1 MFPAQSVAMRWGGL
15 GDIKTYYQLPQEV
28 WNAFVEMAGDPGDD
42 LKLLAA
48 LPPEVVAASL
58 SRAKLG
64 DGEYLTAVHA
74 SHVGLVYRLARRIL
88 HVKGGGDWDQWV
100 DTSPWPDTSTTPLA
114 PTPMTTTASPTERK
128 LKMTQI
134 LDQGDDGDFVVEHEG
149 MKAKW
154 FQQYLQ
160 TTGGWPQEEE
170 EPSLEQLSALHK
182 RMNVQDIAPFA
193 DFAIFVPYGQRAL
206 RASKFRT
213 FVASPNGFVTKELP
227 GPASFHQWRACFRVF
242 RTAMLML
249 DAMTMSTLH
258 NYEAMIER
266 LNRLYPSAWHL
277 VYSADELA
285 RSSHSNRTRSKIML
299 DIKNGIPPPRSWDPS
314 RPWDH
319 IYQSLTIDEQFWQ
332 TQVHGPALAWVASG
346 SRGLPKTPAEQIAS
360 LSMQGGMAAIAPTVD
375 VLERSPRRK
384 LSKKEK
390 KENRKKRG
398 GEKEEESPKK
408 STKGGEHREPKEKQ
422 KCFAWNNG
430 NGPCGELQPGQACV
444 AKVKREHKCTICNSP
459 GHPSRSCP
467 QKQKQ
472 N

>member
-1 MFPAQSVAMRWGGL
+1 MFPSQSVAMRWTL
-15 GDIKTYYQLPQEV
+15 LSEIKTYYNMPAPV
-28 WNAFVEMAGDPGDD
+28 WTSFTEMAGDPGEDM
-42 LKLLAA
+42 KLLAA

-58 SRAKLG
+58 SRARLP
-64 DGEYLTAVHA
+64 DGEFLTAINA

-88 HVKGGGDWDQWV
+88 HVQGGGDWDGWA
-100 DTSPWPDTSTTPLA
+100 DPSPWPETTSTSTSP
-114 PTPMTTTASPTERK
+114 TTTALAPGLSERK

-134 LDQGDDGDFVVEHEG
+134 LDQGDDGDFIVEHEG

-182 RMNVQDIAPFA
+182 RMVVQGNAPFA

-213 FVASPNGFVTKELP
+213 FVASPNGYVTKELP
-227 GPASFHQWRACFRVF
+227 GPASYVQWRSCFRIF

-249 DAMTMSTLH
+249 DAMSMATLH
-258 NYEAMIER
+258 NYEAMIEK
-266 LNRLYPSAWHL
+266 LNRLYPTAWHL

-285 RSSHSNRTRSKIML
+285 RSSHSNRTKSKLQL
-299 DIKNGIPPPRSWDPS
+299 DIKNGITPPMNWDPS
-314 RPWDH
+314 RPWDYV
-319 IYQSLTIDEQFWQ
+319 YQALVLDDQFWQ
-332 TQVHGPALAWVASG
+332 AQVHGPALAWVASG
-346 SRGLPKTPAEQIAS
+346 SRGIPRTPAEQMAS
-360 LSMQGGMAAIAPTVD
+360 SSIQGGLSAIIPTLDNV
-375 VLERSPRRK
+375 ERSRRRRRQK
-384 LSKKEK
+384 KQKKETK
-390 KENRKKRG
+390 KGDQRRG
-398 GEKEEESPKK
+398 EEDSPKK
-408 STKGGEHREPKEKQ
+408 KETKEKQ
-422 KCFAWNNG
+422 KCYAWNNG

-467 QKQKQ
+467 QKKAS
-472 N
+472 

>member
-1 MFPAQSVAMRWGGL
+1 MFPTQSVAMRWNTL
-15 GDIKTYYQLPQEV
+15 SDIKTYYQLPPEV
-28 WNAFVEMAGDPGDD
+28 WAAFLEMAGDPGDD

-48 LPPEVVAASL
+48 LPPEVMAASL
-58 SRAKLG
+58 SRAKLA

-88 HVKGGGDWDQWV
+88 HVRGGGDWDQWV
-100 DTSPWPDTSTTPLA
+100 DPTPWPETSTTPLA
-114 PTPMTTTASPTERK
+114 TTSPTATIPSAVERK

-134 LDQGDDGDFVVEHEG
+134 LDQGDDGDFTVEHEG

-160 TTGGWPQEEE
+160 TTGGWPPEEE

-213 FVASPNGFVTKELP
+213 FVASPNGYVTKELP

-249 DAMTMSTLH
+249 DAMSISTLH
-258 NYEAMIER
+258 NYEAVIER
-266 LNRLYPSAWHL
+266 LNRLYPTAWHL

-285 RSSHSNRTRSKIML
+285 RSAHSNRTRSKIVL
-299 DIKNGIPPPRSWDPS
+299 DTKNGIPPPRNWDPL
-314 RPWDH
+314 RPWDF
-319 IYQSLTIDEQFWQ
+319 IYQSLAGDEQFWQ
-332 TQVHGPALAWVASG
+332 TQVHGPALAWVAAG
-346 SRGLPKTPAEQIAS
+346 SKGLPKTPAEQIAS
-360 LSMQGGMAAIAPTVD
+360 SSMQGGVTAIAP
-375 VLERSPRRK
+375 VLDTTDKSPRRK
-384 LSKKEK
+384 SRKEK
-390 KENRKKRG
+390 KEVRKKRAG
-398 GEKEEESPKK
+398 DKEEESPKK
-408 STKGGEHREPKEKQ
+408 TTRGGEHKEQKEKQ

-444 AKVKREHKCTICNSP
+444 AKIKREHKCTICNSP
-459 GHPSRSCP
+459 GYPSRSCP
-467 QKQKQ
+467 QKK
-472 N
+472 